1 MLRTDL
7 APRETGS
14 MELSRRRSF
23 HHRDFTAADLVT
35 LKGGTTISVCVPAK
49 NEAATIAGI
58 VQAIRT
64 PLVLEHPL
72 VDEIVV
78 VDDRSTDGTGALA
91 AAAGATVVSTCA
103 PLADVVPGTGK
114 GEALWRGLAASTG
127 ELVVFCDADITD
139 FDARFVLGL
148 VGPLL
153 TDPSVQFVKG
163 FYERPD
169 THAPGTGGRTTEL
182 VARPLLSLLFP
193 SLTGV
198 VQPLSGEY
206 AARRAVLEQV
216 PFVQGYGVDLGLL
229 IDVQARWGASR
240 HRAGRPRLAPPP
252 QPEPGRALT
261 PGAVDHADGVRA
273 GRVAGRTAGDAAP
286 SRSAAAGLRPRRAT
300 AAGRAPRG
308 GRRPGQRLSPPS
320 EVPGRQARTVRR
332 APRGADPPRAGP
344 PRAVTPPG

>member
-1 MLRTDL
+1 MLRMDL
-7 APRETGS
+7 APRETGP

-58 VQAIRT
+58 VHAIRT
-64 PLVLEHPL
+64 PLMVVHPL

-91 AAAGATVVSTCA
+91 AGAGATVVTTCA
-103 PLADVVPGTGK
+103 PLADVVPATGK

-127 ELVVFCDADITD
+127 ELVVYCDADITD

-193 SLTGV
+193 SLTGI

-229 IDVQARWGASR
+229 VDVQARWGASAIAQVDLVSR
-240 HRAGRPRLAPPP
+240 HHRNRSLDDLSPQALSIMQTAFARAGWPAERPVTL
-252 QPEPGRALT
+252 
-261 PGAVDHADGVRA
+261 
-273 GRVAGRTAGDAAP
+273 
-286 SRSAAAGLRPRRAT
+286 
-300 AAGRAPRG
+300 
-308 GRRPGQRLSPPS
+308 RRPGLPPLACAHIERPPLAELREAS
-320 EVPGRQARTVRR
+320 AGQAS
-332 APRGADPPRAGP
+332 A
-344 PRAVTPPG
+344 

>member
-1 MLRTDL
+1 MDPPVRRT
-7 APRETGS
+7 
-14 MELSRRRSF
+14 F
-23 HHRDFTAADLVT
+23 HHREFVAADLVAR
-35 LKGGTTISVCVPAK
+35 KEGTTISVCVPAK
-49 NEAATIAGI
+49 DEAATIGGI

-64 PLVLEHPL
+64 SLVLEHAL

-78 VDDRSTDGTGALA
+78 VDDRSTDETSTLA
-91 AAAGATVVSTCA
+91 GAAGATVVSTCA

-127 ELVVFCDADITD
+127 ELVVFCDADVTD
-139 FDARFVLGL
+139 FDARFVVGL

-153 TDPSVQFVKG
+153 VDPTIQFVKG

-206 AARRAVLEQV
+206 AARRPVLEQV

-229 IDVQARWGASR
+229 VDIQARWGAPAIAQVDLVSR
-240 HRAGRPRLAPPP
+240 HHRNRSLDELSPQALSIMQTAFARAGLPASISATLRRPGLPPLACPHVERPPLVELR
-252 QPEPGRALT
+252 Q
-261 PGAVDHADGVRA
+261 
-273 GRVAGRTAGDAAP
+273 RTAGQA
-286 SRSAAAGLRPRRAT
+286 SA
-300 AAGRAPRG
+300 
-308 GRRPGQRLSPPS
+308 
-320 EVPGRQARTVRR
+320 
-332 APRGADPPRAGP
+332 
-344 PRAVTPPG
+344 

>member
-1 MLRTDL
+1 M
-7 APRETGS
+7 
-14 MELSRRRSF
+14 RRPF
-23 HHRDFTAADLVT
+23 HHRDFRAADLVGR
-35 LKGGTTISVCVPAK
+35 KGATRISVCVPAK
-49 NEAATIAGI
+49 NEAATIVGI

-64 PLVLEHPL
+64 PLVLEHAL

-127 ELVVFCDADITD
+127 DLVVFCDADITD

-206 AARRAVLEQV
+206 AARRPVLEQV

-229 IDVQARWGASR
+229 VDVQARWGPGAIAQVDLVSR
-240 HRAGRPRLAPPP
+240 HHRNRSLDELSPQALSIMQTAFARAGLPTARPAML
-252 QPEPGRALT
+252 
-261 PGAVDHADGVRA
+261 
-273 GRVAGRTAGDAAP
+273 
-286 SRSAAAGLRPRRAT
+286 
-300 AAGRAPRG
+300 
-308 GRRPGQRLSPPS
+308 RRPGLSPLACTHVERPPLA
-320 EVPGRQARTVRR
+320 ELRQA
-332 APRGADPPRAGP
+332 DAGK
-344 PRAVTPPG
+344 ASA

>member
-1 MLRTDL
+1 
-7 APRETGS
+7 
-14 MELSRRRSF
+14 MELSMRRPF
-23 HHRDFTAADLVT
+23 HHRDFAAADLVDR
-35 LKGGTTISVCVPAK
+35 KGAVTISVCVPAK
-49 NEAATIAGI
+49 NEAATIGGI
-58 VQAIRT
+58 VEAIRT

-127 ELVVFCDADITD
+127 DLVVFCDADITD
-139 FDARFVLGL
+139 FDTRFVLGL

-153 TDPSVQFVKG
+153 VDPTVQFVKG

-182 VARPLLSLLFP
+182 VARPLVSLLFP

-206 AARRAVLEQV
+206 AARRRVLEQV

-229 IDVQARWGASR
+229 IDVQARWGAGAIAQVDLVSR
-240 HRAGRPRLAPPP
+240 HHRNRSLDELSPQALSIMQTAFARAGLP
-252 QPEPGRALT
+252 T
-261 PGAVDHADGVRA
+261 GAG
-273 GRVAGRTAGDAAP
+273 
-286 SRSAAAGLRPRRAT
+286 AT
-300 AAGRAPRG
+300 L
-308 GRRPGQRLSPPS
+308 RRPGLPPLACTHV
-320 EVPGRQARTVRR
+320 ERPPLVELRQA
-332 APRGADPPRAGP
+332 AGGQ
-344 PRAVTPPG
+344 ASA